1 MKSQCGELVRERE
14 KPENAISRDGLT
26 DSAVKNPRRWYGI
39 EGVRQSGSLCHTP
52 SSKLKKLREIR
63 SSRTKLKEKDMGSLN
78 F

>member
-1 MKSQCGELVRERE
+1 MKSQCGELMRERE

-26 DSAVKNPRRWYGI
+26 DSAVKNPRWCGI
-39 EGVRQSGSLCHTP
+39 ERVRQSVSLCHTP
-52 SSKLKKLREIR
+52 SSKLKRLREIR